1 MENKPKKHLIL
12 SILLCCAISASAN
25 AATIETLTLNAGHI
39 KIAGTS
45 DAENVS
51 YKIYKNGDTET
62 DISKICEIGET
73 KVVDGK
79 FSVNIIMP
87 KNMQGTETDGEYR
100 IDIRDTSKAS
110 QTFLFTGYSYRA
122 AFLND
127 LNTKTTG
134 SEIYALFE
142 GNSSDSVH
150 SNIDIMRNLGAD
162 TDYYNALDSTE
173 KNKIASAFLAEKG
186 TTVVDEENFS
196 TIYSHAQAVQY
207 INKNTVT
214 QAWLGESDLEFEGV
228 KFQDSGAELKNW
240 ILSVI
245 DDGTVYGSYSDAE
258 KKYREANVLYLL
270 NNAKFT
276 EYDALIS
283 KYDDA
288 IGITGETYYA
298 AYKNMPALNQSNV
311 NAALKN
317 ALAGSKATT
326 KEAFKA
332 AYKKAVED
340 ERTAMSK
347 QNNTAGTG
355 GGGGGGGSS
364 SASGVPIVVPEKTNP
379 TTVVSDFTD
388 IGGVDWAKDAI
399 LALAKEG
406 VIAGYEDNTFKP
418 QQNIKREEFVKM
430 VISAARID
438 LNKPACKFGDVE
450 QNKWYA
456 QYVNAAYG
464 EGVIS
469 GMSEAEFGIGKEIT
483 REDMAVIIARLVNL
497 DVTETETKFAD
508 DADIS
513 EYARVS
519 IYKLYAAG
527 KIAGVGNGR
536 FAPKE
541 IVTRAQA
548 AKIIFDT
555 LISGN

>member
-1 MENKPKKHLIL
+1 MGNRPKKHLIL
-12 SILLCCAISASAN
+12 SILLCSAISTSAG

-51 YKIYKNGDTET
+51 YKVYKNGDTET
-62 DISKICEIGET
+62 DIGKICEIGEA
-73 KVVDGK
+73 KVADGK
-79 FSVNIIMP
+79 FSVSIIMP
-87 KNMQGTETDGEYR
+87 KTVQGAETDGEYR
-100 IDIRDTSKAS
+100 IDIKDSSKTS
-110 QTFLFTGYSYRA
+110 QTFLFTGYSYRT

-127 LNTKTTG
+127 LNTKSTG
-134 SEIYALFE
+134 SDILALFE
-142 GNSSDSVH
+142 GNSGDSVH
-150 SNIDIMRNLGAD
+150 TNVDIMRNLGAD
-162 TDYYNALDSTE
+162 TDYYNALSAAE

-186 TTVVDEENFS
+186 TTVVDEKNFS
-196 TIYSHAQAVQY
+196 AIYSHAQAVQY

-214 QAWLGESDLEFEGV
+214 QAWLGETDLEFEGV
-228 KFQDSGAELKNW
+228 KFQDSGAELKKW

-288 IGITGETYYA
+288 VGIKGESYYSTYSS
-298 AYKNMPALNQSNV
+298 MPPLNQSNV
-311 NAALKN
+311 NAAVKN
-317 ALAGSKATT
+317 ALAASKAMT

-340 ERTAMSK
+340 EKTAMSK
-347 QNNTAGTG
+347 QNNAG
-355 GGGGGGGSS
+355 GGGGGGGVSS
-364 SASGVPIVVPEKTNP
+364 VSGVPIVVPEKTNP
-379 TTVVSDFTD
+379 IALVSDFTD

-399 LALAKEG
+399 MALAQAG
-406 VIAGYEDNTFKP
+406 VVSGYEDNTFRP
-418 QQNIKREEFVKM
+418 QQSIKREEFVKM

-438 LNKPACKFGDVE
+438 LDKPACKFGDVD
-450 QNKWYA
+450 QGKWYA

-464 EGVIS
+464 EGVVS
-469 GMSEAEFGIGKEIT
+469 GILETEFGIGKEIT
-483 REDMAVIIARLVNL
+483 REDMAVIIARLV
-497 DVTETETKFAD
+497 DSEVAETTTDFAD

-513 EYARVS
+513 EYARES

-548 AKIIFDT
+548 AKIIYDT